1 LFLEIFFVS
10 RVGVKTLPQR
20 KWWHVALGHTAK
32 VLQILLKAEREGRE
46 LSLTDL
52 VYETRI
58 STSTMYTTVKESLI
72 EGGLIEVVPKT
83 GEVKG
88 VYVKL
93 TEKGRKLA
101 QCLEQADLK
110 ID

>member
-1 LFLEIFFVS
+1 
-10 RVGVKTLPQR
+10 
-20 KWWHVALGHTAK
+20 
-32 VLQILLKAEREGRE
+32 
-46 LSLTDL
+46 
-52 VYETRI
+52 
-58 STSTMYTTVKESLI
+58 
-72 EGGLIEVVPKT
+72 VPKT